1 MNATDAKRFKEAVEN
16 QTGDLSQSLQELRGL
31 ANKMTSPWDKAEMQA
46 HEGFV
51 LVEMQE
57 IPAARLCV
65 DELKKAVALLITSPS
80 DGYEYD
86 LEISLPLSVRY
97 LEIRVAHAEGKTS
110 EALRLLDELV
120 QMYPKQLSV
129 AEFREISQQLHV
141 LRGFLLGDLG
151 RWDEAE
157 SYLESASPNEK
168 WKSPHCY
175 YLGRC
180 AFELRKFRKAQE
192 KLTEAIRLD
201 PSSEVH
207 YILGITEYRLG
218 DMRAAKRHFEFCA
231 KATDKGN
238 IETAK
243 LWEWLEATS
252 MALRQFGEAEQ
263 YHKLMIDCLPK
274 KVN

>member
-1 MNATDAKRFKEAVEN
+1 MMNATDAKRFKEAN
-16 QTGDLSQSLQELRGL
+16 SKYQAGDLSRSLQELREL
-31 ANKMTSPWDKAEMQA
+31 ANNMNSPWDKAEIQA
-46 HEGFV
+46 HEVIV
-51 LVEMQE
+51 LVEMEE

-65 DELKKAVALLITSPS
+65 EELKKAVGLLITSPS

-86 LEISLPLSVRY
+86 LEISLPVMVRY

-120 QMYPKQLSV
+120 PLYPKQLSIT
-129 AEFREISQQLHV
+129 EFREISQQLHV

-168 WKSPHCY
+168 WRSPHCY

-180 AFELRKFRKAQE
+180 EFELRKFGKAKE
-192 KLTEAIRLD
+192 KLMEAIRLD

-207 YILGITEYRLG
+207 YVLGITEYYLG
-218 DMRAAKRHFEFCA
+218 NMRAAKHHFEFCA
-231 KATDKGN
+231 RQQTGEISTRRNSGN
-238 IETAK
+238 GLKRHPWVCASSPKRKST
-243 LWEWLEATS
+243 TS
-252 MALRQFGEAEQ
+252 
-263 YHKLMIDCLPK
+263 
-274 KVN
+274 

>member
-1 MNATDAKRFKEAVEN
+1 MNATDAQRFREAASKS
-16 QTGDLSQSLQELRGL
+16 DLKELREL
-31 ANKMTSPWDKAEMQA
+31 ANNMSSPWDKAEIQS
-46 HEGFV
+46 HVVIV
-51 LVEMQE
+51 LIEME
-57 IPAARLCV
+57 ETPAARLCLE
-65 DELKKAVALLITSPS
+65 ELKKAVGLLIPSPS

-120 QMYPKQLSV
+120 PIYPKQLSI

-180 AFELRKFRKAQE
+180 AFELRNFRKAQE

-201 PSSEVH
+201 PSSKVH

-252 MALRQFGEAEQ
+252 MALRQFGEAEN
-263 YHKLMIDCLPK
+263 YHRLMLDSPPK
-274 KVN
+274 KTN